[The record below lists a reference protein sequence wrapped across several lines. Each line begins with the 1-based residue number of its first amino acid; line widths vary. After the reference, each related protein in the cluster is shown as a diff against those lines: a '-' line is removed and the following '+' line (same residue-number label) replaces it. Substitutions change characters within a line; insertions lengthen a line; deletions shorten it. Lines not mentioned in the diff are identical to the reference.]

1 MGSLGHETTPLQV
14 AIVGTGIAGL
24 TAAIALRQHPNI
36 NVVLYEKATELKEI
50 GASITL
56 GPNGLRTLERLGLQD
71 CITDQ
76 VAYRGPNPISRIYRH
91 WKTNEIIGEDFYEN
105 VSEPL
110 HYTARFHRGHLQQ
123 ALLKHIPRDTIHLKK
138 KLVSVTVHPV
148 DGVQMTFQDGTTAT
162 TDLLIGADG
171 IASGVRKSFAPDFK
185 LEWSGHTAFRGIFPA
200 SLVAPIA
207 GVPLDST
214 HWWGPDTNF
223 FATRLARDLFTVQGG
238 IYADPNDPVA
248 IAKFRDGGR
257 WDREADVELLRE
269 KYVDWNPVVQNL
281 ANTCPDIR
289 YYPNYFC
296 GSSLPT
302 WIFGLGRVTLIG
314 DAAHAHGGA
323 FATGGSLAI
332 DDAYALYLAILEV
345 YPVTETGRRLGR
357 EGVERA
363 LRLYESTRRPHAVR
377 LLKVVH
383 ANNEMKT
390 RKILAE
396 TRETD
401 EELRARAKA
410 GSGTTWL
417 HEHDVVKAFEEVVRA
432 ERERGKGVSEVT
444 AR

>member
-1 MGSLGHETTPLQV
+1 MGSIEKGPSLLRV

-24 TAAIALRQHPNI
+24 TAAIALRKHPKI
-36 NVVLYEKATELKEI
+36 SVELYEKATELKEI

-56 GPNGLRTLERLGLQD
+56 GPNGLRTLQRLGLED
-71 CITDQ
+71 CISDQ
-76 VAYRGPNPISRIYRH
+76 VGYRGPNPVSRFYRH

-123 ALLKHIPRDTIHLKK
+123 ALLKHVPRDTIHLKK
-138 KLVSVTVHPV
+138 KIVSATVDPQDHV
-148 DGVQMTFQDGTTAT
+148 KLEFQDGTTAT
-162 TDLLIGADG
+162 ADILIGADG
-171 IASGVRKSFAPDFK
+171 IRSGVRTAFAPDFE
-185 LEWSGHTAFRGIFPA
+185 LEWSGHTAFRGIFDA
-200 SLVAPIA
+200 SLVEPIE

-238 IYADPNDPVA
+238 IYADPADPVA
-248 IAKFRDGGR
+248 IAKFRDGAP
-257 WDREADVELLRE
+257 WDQEANVKLLKE
-269 KYVDWNPVVQNL
+269 KYADWNPIVKAL
-281 ANTCPDIR
+281 ADVTPDIR
-289 YYPNYFC
+289 YYPNYFS

-302 WIFGLGRVTLIG
+302 WVFGNGRVTLIG

-332 DDAYALYLAILEV
+332 DDAYALYRSITSVFPPAA
-345 YPVTETGRRLGR
+345 TEGPSPGEIR
-357 EGVERA
+357 RA
-363 LRLYESTRRPHAVR
+363 LELYEATRRPHAVR
-377 LLKVVH
+377 LLQVVH

-390 RKILAE
+390 RKIRAE

-401 EELRARAKA
+401 GELRARAKR

-417 HEHDVVKAFEEVVRA
+417 HEHDVVRAFEEVLAKDSMKRP
-432 ERERGKGVSEVT
+432 RGVVE
-444 AR
+444 